1 MTSLLIVEFVSRN
14 FYLDLNTRVTSLK
27 SYGFHFSLFP
37 SAFFNGNLT
46 YEYFLEMELFLAN
59 NETDYLKDTHRE
71 EALSNKTLA
80 LTKIMNKDIW
90 EVCTSNQLFIRGF

>member
-1 MTSLLIVEFVSRN
+1 
-14 FYLDLNTRVTSLK
+14 
-27 SYGFHFSLFP
+27 
-37 SAFFNGNLT
+37 
-46 YEYFLEMELFLAN
+46 MELFLAN

-90 EVCTSNQLFIRGF
+90 EVGTSNQLFIRGF